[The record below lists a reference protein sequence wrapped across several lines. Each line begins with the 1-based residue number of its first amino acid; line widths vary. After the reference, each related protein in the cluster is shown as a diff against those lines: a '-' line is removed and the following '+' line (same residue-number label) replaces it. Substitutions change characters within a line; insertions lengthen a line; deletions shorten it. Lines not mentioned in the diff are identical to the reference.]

1 VCILRRKTPNSG
13 PIRPIRDPCA
23 PGWTGTFVHV
33 TATYG
38 GTAAHLRG
46 WIAMTSNN
54 QLSITERRPE
64 GSSAEGPM
72 IVLVHGSLDS
82 SRSFGRVLRRLGD
95 VHTVTYDR
103 RGYQRSRQALPLGST
118 LDEHVDDLLS
128 VIGGR
133 PAVVVGHSYG
143 GSIALGAALRPGPSP
158 IRAVVAYEPP
168 MPWLEHAMGI
178 PGRTA
183 TSPAWAA
190 VDPHDPRKAGAE
202 AERFFR
208 RMVGDAAWD
217 RLPDDAKDD
226 RRADG
231 PALAAELN
239 AIRVTEAPFDVAAM
253 RVPVVYGMGGD
264 AMIRRRD
271 AVRWLVEHTP
281 DSEEAIIPGADHGA
295 HLTHPDA
302 FAALA
307 RSALTRTASTRSAT
321 VRPGASTGTQR

>member
-1 VCILRRKTPNSG
+1 VHVCILRCKAPNSG
-13 PIRPIRDPCA
+13 PIRPIRGPNGL
-23 PGWTGTFVHV
+23 GWTATFVHV

-38 GTAAHLRG
+38 GAAPHLRG
-46 WIAMTSNN
+46 WIAMPSNN
-54 QLSITERRPE
+54 QLSITEHLPE
-64 GSSAEGPM
+64 GSGADGPM
-72 IVLVHGSLDS
+72 VVLVHGSLDS
-82 SRSFGRVLRRLGD
+82 SRSFGRVLRRLSD
-95 VHTVTYDR
+95 VHTVAYDR
-103 RGYQRSRQALPLGST
+103 RGYQRSRQALPFGST
-118 LDEHVDDLLS
+118 FDGHIDDLLS

-143 GSIALGAALRPGPSP
+143 GSIALGAALRPGPFL

-183 TSPAWAA
+183 TSPAWTE
-190 VDPHDPRKAGAE
+190 VDPHDPEKAGAE

-208 RMVGDAAWD
+208 RMVGDAAWE
-217 RLPDDAKDD
+217 RLPDGAKDD

-239 AIRVTEAPFDVAAM
+239 AIRVTEAPFDVATM
-253 RVPVVYGMGGD
+253 RVPVIYGIGGD
-264 AMIRRRD
+264 AITRRRD

-281 DSEEAIIPGADHGA
+281 ESEEAIIPGADHGA

-307 RSALTRTASTRSAT
+307 RSALARSAT
-321 VRPGASTGTQR
+321 VRPGVSTGTGTR